1 MLQKNTIKYS
11 ILIPTYNKCEYLKFT
26 LETILKNNNKNFE
39 VIISN
44 DYSNDDTDNLL
55 KNIKDERVKAI
66 KPPIKLTQAKNY
78 EFLLNLANGEWVTIL
93 GDDDGILPNFYST
106 LDKLIEKYPNNEIF
120 KFKRAI
126 YYWENVS
133 DIYGDRV
140 VFYENLARKEKL
152 KNSKIDLFLSLCGL
166 KTAQDLPMIY
176 TSGIIKKDLINR
188 IKKKSKNFFFHSLI
202 PDYYSMI
209 ALTLESKK
217 YIFSETPIFWVG
229 VSSKST
235 GRKRNIYFDKFKN
248 QHKKVSEIDINYNL
262 GLSGEISKIIHKIGI
277 QSAYLFEAVL
287 KHPYK
292 NNFWTN
298 KFIRNLVYSSII
310 CNYIALRKTPNRMKV
325 KLNKLIFFKVILK
338 EIKLHKLSYIIII
351 LFTLIFYILK
361 SLFGIVKKISIYLEK
376 KFKNYFCVKK
386 PIILVSNDRHKFK
399 NFVEINKYLKIK

>member
-1 MLQKNTIKYS
+1 MKKNNIKYS

-26 LETILKNNNKNFE
+26 LETILENKNSNFE

-44 DYSNDDTDNLL
+44 DYSTDDTENLL
-55 KNIKDERVKAI
+55 MSIKDERVKI
-66 KPPIKLTQAKNY
+66 LKPPIKLTQAKNY

-93 GDDDGILPNFYST
+93 GDDDGILPNFFST
-106 LDKLIEKYPNNEIF
+106 LDQLIEKYPKNEIF

-133 DIYGDRV
+133 DMYGNRV

-152 KNSKIDLFLSLCGL
+152 KNSKINLFLSICGL
-166 KTAQDLPMIY
+166 KSAQDLPMIY
-176 TSGIIKKDLINR
+176 TSGVIKNNLINR
-188 IKKKSKNFFFHSLI
+188 IKGKSKNFFFHSVI

-248 QHKKVSEIDINYNL
+248 HHKKISEININYNL
-262 GLSGEISKIIHKIGI
+262 GLSGEISKILHKLGL

-292 NNFWTN
+292 NNFWIN
-298 KFIRNLVYSSII
+298 RFVRSLVYSSLI
-310 CNYIALRKTPNRMKV
+310 CNYIELRKKPNRMKV
-325 KLNKLIFFKVILK
+325 KLKRGIFLKAILK
-338 EIKLHKLSYIIII
+338 EIKIHKLSHILII
-351 LFTLIFYILK
+351 LFTLVFYFTKPLI
-361 SLFGIVKKISIYLEK
+361 GMVKKIYVYLEK
-376 KFKNYFCVKK
+376 ISKNYFSKKK
-386 PIILVSNDRHKFK
+386 PMILVSNDRNKFK
-399 NFVEINKYLKIK
+399 NFVEINRYLKIK

>member
-26 LETILKNNNKNFE
+26 LETILKNKNKNFE

-93 GDDDGILPNFYST
+93 GDDDGILPNFFST

-188 IKKKSKNFFFHSLI
+188 IKKSKNFFSLI
-202 PDYYSMI
+202 NSR
-209 ALTLESKK
+209 L
-217 YIFSETPIFWVG
+217 
-229 VSSKST
+229 
-235 GRKRNIYFDKFKN
+235 
-248 QHKKVSEIDINYNL
+248 
-262 GLSGEISKIIHKIGI
+262 
-277 QSAYLFEAVL
+277 LF
-287 KHPYK
+287 
-292 NNFWTN
+292 
-298 KFIRNLVYSSII
+298 
-310 CNYIALRKTPNRMKV
+310 
-325 KLNKLIFFKVILK
+325 
-338 EIKLHKLSYIIII
+338 
-351 LFTLIFYILK
+351 
-361 SLFGIVKKISIYLEK
+361 
-376 KFKNYFCVKK
+376 
-386 PIILVSNDRHKFK
+386 NDRF
-399 NFVEINKYLKIK
+399 NT